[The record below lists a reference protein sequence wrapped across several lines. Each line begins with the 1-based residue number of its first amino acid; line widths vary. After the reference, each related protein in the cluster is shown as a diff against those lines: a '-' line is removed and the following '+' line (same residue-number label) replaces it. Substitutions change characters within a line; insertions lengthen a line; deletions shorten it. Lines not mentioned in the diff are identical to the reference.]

1 MNQPTLGG
9 FESLLDGNNIMVY
22 LVVLLPGHLQTCL
35 QVLLQVLHGFLH
47 HVPKTLRDL
56 AHGGQ
61 LVQCKL
67 LVANLALVSR
77 ESTMKMISFQYTMYH
92 IATTHTHA
100 RTHTLHTH
108 THTHTHTNKT
118 YHFSIFPHL
127 LSVSCLEK
135 LQ

>member
-1 MNQPTLGG
+1 MGEINNLKSIKNLNLGMNQPTLGG

-35 QVLLQVLHGFLH
+35 QVLLQVLHSFLH

-61 LVQCKL
+61 LVQCEL

-77 ESTMKMISFQYTMYH
+77 ESTMKISH
-92 IATTHTHA
+92 SSIRCTT
-100 RTHTLHTH
+100 
-108 THTHTHTNKT
+108 
-118 YHFSIFPHL
+118 
-127 LSVSCLEK
+127 
-135 LQ
+135 